1 MGGTYMAETVTAPS
15 RDLQAAHAALLARFR
30 DQGQYATEVEAAA
43 CGEYDISPWPDPF
56 TKGWRQVWPKPV
68 KDFAVEWMR
77 GWIAQHP
84 PQGTD
89 PDDKWGPWMV
99 FPLENPGSWH
109 FFGWVNT

>member
-1 MGGTYMAETVTAPS
+1 MGGTYMTETATGRTGEEAY
-15 RDLQAAHAALLARFR
+15 AALLAHFR
-30 DQGQYATEVEAAA
+30 DENITDADVPEEQSDYIE
-43 CGEYDISPWPDPF
+43 SWPDLF
-56 TKGWRQVWPKPV
+56 CKGWRQVWPKPV
-68 KDFAVEWMR
+68 KDYAVEWMR

-99 FPLENPGSWH
+99 FPLETPGTWH